1 MLAVV
6 QRVSSANVEV
16 ADPHYFADIGEGLSV
31 LLGIESGDGAD
42 QAHWMARKLANLR
55 IFNDTDSKMN
65 RSIVD
70 VSGEILLISQ
80 FTLLGDCSK
89 GNRPSFI
96 AAAEGDKAEPLVD
109 LVGETLFTEHGI
121 RVCKG
126 VFGAKMRVSIV
137 NEGPVTLVIQRD

>member
-1 MLAVV
+1 MIAVA
-6 QRVSSANVEV
+6 QRVSSAKVEV
-16 ADPHYFADIGEGLSV
+16 ADPYYSAEIGDGLSV
-31 LLGIESGDGAD
+31 LLGIESGDGVD
-42 QAHWMARKLANLR
+42 QALWMARKLANLR
-55 IFNDTDSKMN
+55 IFNDSDSKMN

-80 FTLLGDCSK
+80 FTLVGDCTK

-96 AAAEGDKAEPLVD
+96 AAAAGDEAEPLVG
-109 LVGETLFTEHGI
+109 LVGETLSAEHGI

-126 VFGAKMRVSIV
+126 VFGAIMKVSIV